1 MNRGNVL
8 LSQCEFKKNAG
19 HVYLGANMH
28 TLKSVNSGYKSKLKV
43 DNHST
48 SAKVEVITGKKYF
61 FEPIPKNVKTNIDVH
76 PRPVSDRVLKAD
88 LARATGFNDDRPV
101 KDVSAD
107 LQSVL
112 DAVKAAGGGTLYLPA
127 GRYLVNNPIK
137 CLRGLNCGDHG
148 MYNITHKVVE
158 LPYLPIMMAET
169 QEKAGLRSYSLKPMQ
184 VSEVLRWHSLISLPM
199 VLVLKT
205 RERPRS

>member
-1 MNRGNVL
+1 MIV
-8 LSQCEFKKNAG
+8 
-19 HVYLGANMH
+19 
-28 TLKSVNSGYKSKLKV
+28 
-43 DNHST
+43 
-48 SAKVEVITGKKYF
+48 
-61 FEPIPKNVKTNIDVH
+61 
-76 PRPVSDRVLKAD
+76 
-88 LARATGFNDDRPV
+88 PV

-107 LQSVL
+107 LQSAL

-137 CLRGLNCGDHG
+137 VPSGVELRDHG

-184 VSEVLRWHSLISLPM
+184 VSEVLRWHS
-199 VLVLKT
+199 
-205 RERPRS
+205 